1 MTSLNGDVGNPGSFT
16 GAPCGGIGTP
26 FCVANANST
35 GAASA
40 LRADGSREAADNDVT
55 LVASSL
61 PTGSTGYLLVSANT
75 GFSPNPGGSLGN
87 LCLGAPIGRYVGP
100 GQIGNSGAAGEIAL
114 TLDLTALPQP
124 TGFVSAMP
132 GETWYW
138 QLWHRDSLGGQPVSN
153 FTNGLAVNFE

>member
-1 MTSLNGDVGNPGSFT
+1 M
-16 GAPCGGIGTP
+16 
-26 FCVANANST
+26 
-35 GAASA
+35 
-40 LRADGSREAADNDVT
+40 T

-100 GQIGNSGAAGEIAL
+100 GQIGNSGTAGEIAL
-114 TLDLTALPQP
+114 ALDLTALPQP

-153 FTNGLAVNFE
+153 FTNGLAVSFE